1 MSKVKILLIGAE
13 EESDIQ
19 QKLNKWG
26 YKTLGNISVDD
37 PLLKKLDTLLPH
49 LILICNLSENDCYK
63 IEKLKNDLKKYNIPL
78 LFLSPNL
85 SRNSLKKLESLDNYY
100 YLEFMD
106 ENTIKFAIKTII
118 RKSKMELK
126 SSVRLKE
133 INKVLSRLT
142 SDPEVNIRNITIL
155 CGKLLNAHS
164 ALYRSIQGDQIY
176 TLAHWNLPPDFR
188 KVENAEG
195 HLCFDLIK
203 SNEDEIF
210 MVNNLPET
218 DYYESDPN
226 VKAFNLKT
234 YAGYPVKFA
243 GKTMGLLCVVYQEDY
258 LLDEDEKELLK
269 ILASTIGEEEE
280 RKITISNL
288 KQSDELFRSLWEKN
302 LDATLILD
310 WNGEILF
317 ANPAAAKLGGIK
329 SPEDAIG
336 HNILDYVDEQTQK
349 RIIKHINLVKQ
360 DKGGFLAEYKIKTSS
375 GENKFV
381 EGLGTKIIFR
391 GKPANIVTV
400 RDVTPRKKAERRIK
414 KSESFYKSIF
424 ENTGTA
430 TLLVDENN
438 IISLVNS
445 EFEKLSGYSR
455 KEIEGKLNW
464 TQFVHEDYKDR
475 MMEYH
480 KLKRNWKDKTPKK
493 FEFKFIDRNNNV
505 KDIILTVDLIE
516 GTEISVASLIDI
528 TEKKKAINALKES
541 YELYET
547 LVRTSPEA
555 ITLTDLKGNITYVS
569 QRNLEMFGYED
580 AKELVGKNVLELIKA
595 DGTAEEHVLVRKLL
609 NELLEKGSIRNIIF
623 EMKKKDGNN
632 FTVEISAS
640 LFRDA
645 ENVPKGII
653 ITSHDITH
661 RKRMEEQLKKR
672 EELLTLVTDNM
683 LNIVG
688 QVDSKLNFNYIS
700 PSVKQIL
707 GYSVEEVI
715 GTSVFEFLEKVH
727 PDDYEEVKK
736 TFLEAT
742 MSYKPGDVKHR
753 YKHADGHYLWLES
766 LGNPLF
772 DDKNNFLGV
781 VFSLTDITDIKNVEL
796 ELRESEEKY
805 KTLFASS
812 PDYIIVISVDGHILA
827 MNNILSEELSQYVE
841 DISTVKHV
849 SDLGYLSQKHYDL
862 MEKVQKQ
869 IVNGEE
875 IEPIELLIEGLDHKK
890 HWIEVRT
897 VPMKKDDYIYA
908 LTIVIREITDR
919 KLYNGAIKK
928 SLEEKDL
935 LLKEIHHRVKNNLQ
949 IISSLLNLQSTF
961 IEDEYASDVFQET
974 QNRVKSM
981 AMIHEQLYQSKDLSK
996 INFSNYI
1003 HSMVSGLLSTYK
1015 VDPEQ
1020 IKVNIEAKNIYMDI
1034 NTAVPCG
1041 LIINELVTNSLKH
1054 GFPGGL
1060 EGIISIKLEKNE
1072 NYILEVSDTG
1082 VGIKEDID
1090 IKKINTLGFLLI
1102 NSLIK
1107 QLDGTIKLD
1116 RSVGTSFIIEFSKLK
1131 YEKRI

>member
-19 QKLNKWG
+19 LKLNKWG
-26 YKTLGNISVDD
+26 YETVGNISIDD
-37 PLLKKLDTLLPH
+37 LSLEKLETIFPH
-49 LILICNLSENDCYK
+49 LILIIDISESDCYK
-63 IEKLKNDLKKYNIPL
+63 IEKLKTDLTQYNIPI
-78 LFLSPNL
+78 LFLSPHL
-85 SRNSLKKLESLDNYY
+85 SRNSLKKLDSLDNYY
-100 YLEFMD
+100 YLEFMND
-106 ENTIKFAIKTII
+106 DSIKLAIKTII
-118 RKSKMELK
+118 SKSRLERK

-142 SDPEVNIRNITIL
+142 SDPEVNIRNITNF

-164 ALYRSIQGDQIY
+164 ALYRSLEGDQLY
-176 TLAHWNLPPDFR
+176 TLAHWNLPPEFK
-188 KVENAEG
+188 KVEKAKG
-195 HLCFDLIK
+195 HICFDLIK
-203 SNEDEIF
+203 SNEDDIF

-218 DYYESDPN
+218 IYYESDPN

-310 WNGEILF
+310 WDGKILF
-317 ANPAAAKLGGIK
+317 ANPAAAKLGGLK

-336 HNILDYVDEQTQK
+336 HNILDYVDEATKK
-349 RIIKHINLVKQ
+349 RIIKHIKLVKE
-360 DKGGFLAEYKIKTSS
+360 DKGGFLAEYNVKTAS

-381 EGLGTKIIFR
+381 EGLGTKIQFR

-400 RDVTPRKKAERRIK
+400 RDITPRKNAEKEIK

-430 TLLVDENN
+430 TVLFDENN
-438 IISLVNS
+438 IIKLANS
-445 EFEKLSGYSR
+445 EFEKLSGFTR
-455 KEIEGKLNW
+455 KEIEGKLDW

-480 KLKRNWKDKTPKK
+480 KLKRNWKGKTPKK
-493 FEFKFIDRNNNV
+493 FEFKFINRENNI
-505 KDIILTVDLIE
+505 KDILLTVDLIE
-516 GTEISVASLIDI
+516 GTKISVASLIDI
-528 TEKKKAINALKES
+528 TEKKKAIMALKES

-555 ITLTDLKGNITYVS
+555 ITLTDLKGNITFVS
-569 QRNLEMFGYED
+569 QRKLEMFGYED
-580 AKELVGKNVLELIKA
+580 ANELIGKNVLSLLKSDET
-595 DGTAEEHVLVRKLL
+595 DQEHVRARKLRDR
-609 NELLEKGSIRNIIF
+609 LLEKGSIRNHIF
-623 EMKKKDGNN
+623 ELKKNDGTY
-632 FTVEISAS
+632 FTGEISAS

-645 ENVPKGII
+645 DNIPKGII
-653 ITSHDITH
+653 IISHDITH
-661 RKRMEEQLKKR
+661 HRRMEEQLKKR

-688 QVDSKLNFNYIS
+688 QVDSKLNFRYIS

-707 GYSVEEVI
+707 GYSVEDVI

-727 PDDYEEVKK
+727 PDDYEEVKN
-736 TFLEAT
+736 TFIEAT
-742 MSYKPGDVKHR
+742 LSYKPGDVKHR
-753 YKHADGHYLWLES
+753 YKHANGHYLWLES

-772 DDKNNFLGV
+772 DDEDNFLGV

-812 PDYIIVISVDGHILA
+812 PDYIIVINIDGQILA
-827 MNNILSEELSQYVE
+827 MNNILSEKLSQYVE

-849 SDLGYLSQKHYDL
+849 TDLGYLSKKHYNL
-862 MEKVQKQ
+862 LEKIQEQ
-869 IVNGEE
+869 IVNGED
-875 IEPIELLIEGLDHKK
+875 IEPIELLVEGLDHEK
-890 HWIEVRT
+890 HWVEVRT
-897 VPMKKDDYIYA
+897 IPMKKDDAIHA
-908 LTIVIREITDR
+908 LTIVVREITEK
-919 KLYNGAIKK
+919 KLYDEAIKK
-928 SLEEKDL
+928 SLVEKDL

-961 IEDEYASDVFQET
+961 IEDEDAFDVFQES

-981 AMIHEQLYQSKDLSK
+981 AMIHEQLYQSKDLSN
-996 INFSNYI
+996 INFSDYI
-1003 HSMVSGLLSTYK
+1003 HSMVSGLLSSYK
-1015 VDPEQ
+1015 VNPEQ
-1020 IKVNIEAKNIYMDI
+1020 IKINIQAKDIYMDI

-1041 LIINELVTNSLKH
+1041 LIINELITNSLKH
-1054 GFPGGL
+1054 AFPMGL
-1060 EGIISIKLEKNE
+1060 KGVISIKLSKNE
-1072 NYILEVSDTG
+1072 KYILEVYDSG
-1082 VGIKEDID
+1082 VGIKEDVD
-1090 IKKINTLGFLLI
+1090 IKKSNTLGFLLI

-1116 RSVGTSFIIEFSKLK
+1116 RSQGTRFVIKFSRLK
-1131 YEKRI
+1131 YKKRI

>member
-210 MVNNLPET
+210 MVNNLTET

-445 EFEKLSGYSR
+445 EFEKLFPIKSQFDYETDLNNDNLNKFLAFLSNTVEENDISHFTKDAI
-455 KEIEGKLNW
+455 KEIIKYSCRLNGNNKRFSLKLGEIKNLLIDSFNISQKNGTSPYITSKDIKDTIKFREKMFSFHKKKLFNAIKEKKIDIRIEGSEIGQINGLTVLDTGDFTFGHPVKITAKSYRSSSEKIINIHRDIDLSGKIYKKSSLIIENYFKHKFSSFIETGFGVSLNFEQVYSIIEGDSATIAETLALMSSIANIPLKQNIAITGSMNQNGEVLPVGGIIEKIEGFYDACKNLNFTGDQGVIIPSKNIDNIVLKDEINEDIQNGKFHIW
-464 TQFVHEDYKDR
+464 AIDNIDEGIELMTDYKAGTPNENG
-475 MMEYH
+475 EY
-480 KLKRNWKDKTPKK
+480 
-493 FEFKFIDRNNNV
+493 E
-505 KDIILTVDLIE
+505 E
-516 GTEISVASLIDI
+516 GTFYYYVSENLKKLSKE
-528 TEKKKAINALKES
+528 EKK
-541 YELYET
+541 
-547 LVRTSPEA
+547 
-555 ITLTDLKGNITYVS
+555 
-569 QRNLEMFGYED
+569 
-580 AKELVGKNVLELIKA
+580 
-595 DGTAEEHVLVRKLL
+595 
-609 NELLEKGSIRNIIF
+609 
-623 EMKKKDGNN
+623 
-632 FTVEISAS
+632 
-640 LFRDA
+640 
-645 ENVPKGII
+645 
-653 ITSHDITH
+653 
-661 RKRMEEQLKKR
+661 
-672 EELLTLVTDNM
+672 
-683 LNIVG
+683 
-688 QVDSKLNFNYIS
+688 
-700 PSVKQIL
+700 
-707 GYSVEEVI
+707 
-715 GTSVFEFLEKVH
+715 
-727 PDDYEEVKK
+727 
-736 TFLEAT
+736 
-742 MSYKPGDVKHR
+742 
-753 YKHADGHYLWLES
+753 
-766 LGNPLF
+766 
-772 DDKNNFLGV
+772 
-781 VFSLTDITDIKNVEL
+781 
-796 ELRESEEKY
+796 
-805 KTLFASS
+805 
-812 PDYIIVISVDGHILA
+812 
-827 MNNILSEELSQYVE
+827 
-841 DISTVKHV
+841 
-849 SDLGYLSQKHYDL
+849 
-862 MEKVQKQ
+862 
-869 IVNGEE
+869 
-875 IEPIELLIEGLDHKK
+875 
-890 HWIEVRT
+890 
-897 VPMKKDDYIYA
+897 
-908 LTIVIREITDR
+908 
-919 KLYNGAIKK
+919 
-928 SLEEKDL
+928 EKD
-935 LLKEIHHRVKNNLQ
+935 E
-949 IISSLLNLQSTF
+949 
-961 IEDEYASDVFQET
+961 
-974 QNRVKSM
+974 
-981 AMIHEQLYQSKDLSK
+981 KDNK
-996 INFSNYI
+996 
-1003 HSMVSGLLSTYK
+1003 
-1015 VDPEQ
+1015 
-1020 IKVNIEAKNIYMDI
+1020 
-1034 NTAVPCG
+1034 
-1041 LIINELVTNSLKH
+1041 
-1054 GFPGGL
+1054 
-1060 EGIISIKLEKNE
+1060 
-1072 NYILEVSDTG
+1072 
-1082 VGIKEDID
+1082 
-1090 IKKINTLGFLLI
+1090 
-1102 NSLIK
+1102 
-1107 QLDGTIKLD
+1107 
-1116 RSVGTSFIIEFSKLK
+1116 
-1131 YEKRI
+1131 